1 MQQQASSPQTL
12 RLQIIA
18 ALFAVYFFW
27 GGTYLAMKVAIETIP
42 PFLMGGLR
50 FFTAGALVYLW
61 EWRKGTQHPV
71 KSQWLSAA
79 MVSTLLL
86 VLSMGGLV
94 WAQQFIPTSIAAI
107 IFATVPFWMAL
118 IDWIFHGGN
127 RPRPLVILGLIV
139 GFCGV
144 ILLVKNSVTQIE
156 GNTLEWLGY
165 LVATLAA
172 ISWAW
177 GSLCSRTSRLP
188 KSPFMSVAL
197 QNLTGGACY
206 FLLSLLLG
214 EWANFSFGTIS
225 MSSTLSLIYLV
236 IFGSLI
242 GFGAYIWLLKSTDPT
257 IVSTYAYVNPV
268 VAVFLGW
275 LLAGE
280 QLTSSDTFAAAIIL
294 CAVIIITKAQSIAE

>member
-1 MQQQASSPQTL
+1 MQQQAISVQTI
-12 RLQIIA
+12 RLQVIA

-27 GGTYLAMKVAIETIP
+27 GGTYLAMKIAIETIP

-61 EWRKGTQHPV
+61 EYRKQSSPPR

-79 MVSTLLL
+79 AVSILLL

-118 IDWIFHGGN
+118 IDWTFYGGK
-127 RPRPLVILGLIV
+127 RPKPLVVLGLSV
-139 GFCGV
+139 GFGGV
-144 ILLVKNSVTQIE
+144 ILLVNNSVAQDSNIPS
-156 GNTLEWLGY
+156 NWLGY

-177 GSLCSRTSRLP
+177 GSLCSRTTRLP
-188 KSPFMSVAL
+188 ESPFMSVAL
-197 QNLTGGACY
+197 QNLTGGAVY

-214 EWANFSFGTIS
+214 EWGRFSLGTLS
-225 MSSTLSLIYLV
+225 VSSVLSLIYLI

-242 GFGAYIWLLKSTDPT
+242 GFGAYIWLLKSTDPA

-268 VAVFLGW
+268 VAVFPGW

-280 QLTSSDTFAAAIIL
+280 QLSRADICAAAIIL
-294 CAVIIITKAQSIAE
+294 CAVIIITKAQSTAE

>member
-1 MQQQASSPQTL
+1 MQQQATSPQTL

-61 EWRKGTQHPV
+61 EWRKGNPHPG
-71 KSQWLSAA
+71 KSQWFSAA
-79 MVSTLLL
+79 LVSTQLL
-86 VLSMGGLV
+86 VFSMGGLV

-118 IDWIFHGGN
+118 IDWLFQCGD
-127 RPRPLVILGLIV
+127 RPRPFVIFGLAV

-144 ILLVKNSVTQIE
+144 ILLVKNSVTQLD
-156 GNTLEWLGY
+156 GYTSEWLGY

-197 QNLTGGACY
+197 QNLTGGAAY
-206 FLLSLLLG
+206 FLLSLVLG
-214 EWANFSFGTIS
+214 ELNSFSLETIS
-225 MSSTLSLIYLV
+225 MSSALSLIYLI

-280 QLTSSDTFAAAIIL
+280 QLTASDTFAAAIIL

>member
-1 MQQQASSPQTL
+1 MQQTLSVQTL
-12 RLQIIA
+12 RLQVIA

-61 EWRKGTQHPV
+61 ECRKGGSQPK

-79 MVSTLLL
+79 AVSILLL

-118 IDWIFHGGN
+118 IDWAFCGGK
-127 RPRPLVILGLIV
+127 RPNPLVVLGLSV
-139 GFCGV
+139 GFGGV
-144 ILLVKNSVTQIE
+144 ILLVNNSVTQ
-156 GNTLEWLGY
+156 GSDSPSDWLGY

-177 GSLCSRTSRLP
+177 GSLCSRTTRLP
-188 KSPFMSVAL
+188 ESPFMSVAL
-197 QNLTGGACY
+197 QNLTGGAVY

-214 EWANFSFGTIS
+214 EWSRFSLGNLS
-225 MSSTLSLIYLV
+225 VSSVLSLIYLI

-280 QLTSSDTFAAAIIL
+280 QLSSADTCAAAIIL
-294 CAVIIITKAQSIAE
+294 CAVIIITKAQSTAE